1 MRTGND
7 CLVCFLRQSLATVR
21 RCTNDPGQQWQIVTE
36 VGSMLADFDPA
47 LPPPEN
53 AVHYYRLI
61 AERTGVP
68 DPYLAEKNESNSYGL
83 ALEASTRELIAAA
96 ADPLQAALQ
105 FAINAN
111 VLDYGAQVRLDRDQ
125 ALASCRRPLAIDHS
139 SALRR
144 LIARRPRLLYLADN
158 CGEIVFDKLLIEQ
171 LLALGCN
178 LTLAVRRS
186 PIINDATLEDA
197 RLCGLDALCPVIDNG
212 ADVPGTPLAA
222 CSPEFRRAFAQADGI
237 ISKGMG
243 NFECLS
249 EVQAPIFFLF
259 IVKCTT
265 VRNHLNHCFP
275 GAGLAIGSSLL
286 LQGGGPLVQT
296 SAGG

>member
-7 CLVCFLRQSLATVR
+7 CLVCFLRQTLATVR
-21 RCTNDPGQQWQIVTE
+21 RCADDPLVQWQIVTE
-36 VGSMLADFDPA
+36 VGAMLAGFDPA

-53 AVHYYRLI
+53 AVHYYRHI
-61 AERTGVP
+61 ARRTGVS

-83 ALEASTRELIAAA
+83 ALEERTRQLIAASK
-96 ADPLQAALQ
+96 DPLLAALQ

-125 ALASCRRPLAIDHS
+125 ALASCCRPLAIDHS
-139 SALRR
+139 AALRR
-144 LIARRPRLLYLADN
+144 LLARRPNLLYLADN
-158 CGEIVFDKLLIEQ
+158 CGELVFDKLLIEQ
-171 LLALGCN
+171 LLALGCT

-186 PIINDATLEDA
+186 PIINDATPADA
-197 RLCGLDALCPVIDNG
+197 HTCGLDGLCQVIDNG
-212 ADVPGTPLAA
+212 ADVPGTPLFA

-249 EVQAPIFFLF
+249 EVPAPIFFLF

-265 VRNHLNHCFP
+265 VRDHLNRCFP
-275 GAGLAIGSSLL
+275 GAGLAIGSPLL
-286 LQGGGPLVQT
+286 LQGGGALVGA
-296 SAGG
+296 SSGG

>member
-1 MRTGND
+1 M
-7 CLVCFLRQSLATVR
+7 
-21 RCTNDPGQQWQIVTE
+21 
-36 VGSMLADFDPA
+36 
-47 LPPPEN
+47 
-53 AVHYYRLI
+53 
-61 AERTGVP
+61 
-68 DPYLAEKNESNSYGL
+68 
-83 ALEASTRELIAAA
+83 
-96 ADPLQAALQ
+96 
-105 FAINAN
+105 
-111 VLDYGAQVRLDRDQ
+111 
-125 ALASCRRPLAIDHS
+125 
-139 SALRR
+139 
-144 LIARRPRLLYLADN
+144 IARRPRLLYLADN